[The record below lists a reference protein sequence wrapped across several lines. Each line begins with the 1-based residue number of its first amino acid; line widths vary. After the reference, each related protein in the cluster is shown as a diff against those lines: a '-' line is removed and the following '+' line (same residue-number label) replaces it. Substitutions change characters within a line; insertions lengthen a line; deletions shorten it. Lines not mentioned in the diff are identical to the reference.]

1 MGKNYRTPLWEC
13 LTLEKAQKRLISNGE
28 MAVAS
33 RSLKVG
39 YEPTKGQAHDMHY
52 LT

>member
-13 LTLEKAQKRLISNGE
+13 LTLEKAQKRLISNRE
-28 MAVAS
+28 MAGAS

-39 YEPTKGQAHDMHY
+39 CAPTKVQAHDMHY